1 MSSRSVESKVSPV
14 KSIAP
19 AAITATATGTAVDLQ
34 GYESAEIIVEAGA
47 ITDGTHVISLTEC
60 DTSDGTYT
68 AVAAADLIG
77 TPPTLTSAA
86 GGSTAH
92 KFAYR
97 GSKQFLKV
105 VSTVSGATTGGVYGA
120 CVVRSDPR
128 HIS

>member
-1 MSSRSVESKVSPV
+1 MVSKSIDSRVSPF

-19 AAITATATGTAVDLQ
+19 KAIAATETGTAVDLQ
-34 GYESAEIIVEAGA
+34 NYESAEIVVEAGV

-60 DTSDGTYT
+60 DTSGGSYT
-68 AVAAADLIG
+68 AVAAGDLIG

-92 KFAYR
+92 KFAYK
-97 GSKQFLKV
+97 GSKRYLKV

-120 CVVRSDPR
+120 CVVRGDPR
-128 HIS
+128 HVS